1 MKRLEEKLIDLRKIK
16 SSEQVSKVNQIL
28 VEEINEVVILTDL
41 EVIIKMIPM
50 QILEKNL
57 TCKMKI
63 IDDYWQIK
71 LIKKGGLKND

>member
-41 EVIIKMIPM
+41 EVIIKMIPK

-71 LIKKGGLKND
+71 LIKKGD

>member
-16 SSEQVSKVNQIL
+16 SSEQVSKVKQIL
-28 VEEINEVVILTDL
+28 EEEINEVVILTDL

-71 LIKKGGLKND
+71 LIKKGN

>member
-16 SSEQVSKVNQIL
+16 SSEQVSKVKQIL
-28 VEEINEVVILTDL
+28 EEEINEVVILTDL

-71 LIKKGGLKND
+71 LIKKGD

>member
-41 EVIIKMIPM
+41 EVIIKMIPI

>member
-57 TCKMKI
+57 SCKMKI

-71 LIKKGGLKND
+71 LIKKGD

>member
-1 MKRLEEKLIDLRKIK
+1 MKQLEEKLIDLRKIK
-16 SSEQVSKVNQIL
+16 SSEQVSKVKQIL
-28 VEEINEVVILTDL
+28 EEEINEVVILTDL

-63 IDDYWQIK
+63 IDNYWQIK
-71 LIKKGGLKND
+71 LIKKGN

>member
-41 EVIIKMIPM
+41 S
-50 QILEKNL
+50 
-57 TCKMKI
+57 
-63 IDDYWQIK
+63 
-71 LIKKGGLKND
+71 LIHI

>member
-1 MKRLEEKLIDLRKIK
+1 MKQLEEKLIDLRKIK
-16 SSEQVSKVNQIL
+16 SSEQVSKVKQIL
-28 VEEINEVVILTDL
+28 EEEINEVVILTDL

-71 LIKKGGLKND
+71 LIKKGD

>member
-28 VEEINEVVILTDL
+28 AEEINEVVILTDL

-57 TCKMKI
+57 NCKMKI

-71 LIKKGGLKND
+71 LIKKGD

>member
-1 MKRLEEKLIDLRKIK
+1 MKQLEEKLIDLRKIK
-16 SSEQVSKVNQIL
+16 SSEQVSKVKQIL
-28 VEEINEVVILTDL
+28 EEEIKEVVILTDL

-71 LIKKGGLKND
+71 LIKKGN

>member
-16 SSEQVSKVNQIL
+16 SSEQVSKVNKIL
-28 VEEINEVVILTDL
+28 AEEINEVVILTDL

-71 LIKKGGLKND
+71 LIKKGD

>member
-1 MKRLEEKLIDLRKIK
+1 MKQLEEKLIDLRKIK
-16 SSEQVSKVNQIL
+16 SSEQVSKVKQIL
-28 VEEINEVVILTDL
+28 EEEINEVVILTDL

-71 LIKKGGLKND
+71 LIKKGN

>member
-1 MKRLEEKLIDLRKIK
+1 MKQLEEKLIDLRKIK
-16 SSEQVSKVNQIL
+16 SSEQVSKVKQIL
-28 VEEINEVVILTDL
+28 EEEINEVVILTDL

-57 TCKMKI
+57 SCKMKI

>member
-71 LIKKGGLKND
+71 LIKKGD

>member
-41 EVIIKMIPM
+41 EVIIKMIPI

-71 LIKKGGLKND
+71 LIKKGD

>member
-57 TCKMKI
+57 SCKMKI

>member
-28 VEEINEVVILTDL
+28 VEEINEVVIITDL

-71 LIKKGGLKND
+71 LIKKGD

>member
-16 SSEQVSKVNQIL
+16 SSEQVSKVKQIL

-57 TCKMKI
+57 SCKMKI

-71 LIKKGGLKND
+71 LIKKGD

>member
-16 SSEQVSKVNQIL
+16 SSEQLSKVNQIL

-57 TCKMKI
+57 SCKMKI

-71 LIKKGGLKND
+71 LIKKGD

>member
-1 MKRLEEKLIDLRKIK
+1 MKQLEEKLIDLRKIK

-28 VEEINEVVILTDL
+28 AEEINEVVILTDL

-71 LIKKGGLKND
+71 LIKKGN